1 MTKQLLTW
9 EGADTTYE
17 SSKDCNISE
26 VRLTHVEFLFGAY
39 KRLGMSQMFCF
50 MFRNNDFAL
59 AFTDIP
65 AYKFRTSQS
74 LEDSINPW

>member
-1 MTKQLLTW
+1 
-9 EGADTTYE
+9 
-17 SSKDCNISE
+17 
-26 VRLTHVEFLFGAY
+26 
-39 KRLGMSQMFCF
+39 MSQMFCF

-74 LEDSINPW
+74 LEDSINP